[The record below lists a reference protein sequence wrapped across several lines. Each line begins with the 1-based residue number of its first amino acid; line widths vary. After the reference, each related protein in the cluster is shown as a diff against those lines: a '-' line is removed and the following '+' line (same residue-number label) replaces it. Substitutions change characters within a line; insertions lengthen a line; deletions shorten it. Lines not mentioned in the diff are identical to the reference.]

1 MWQVLLAAAVAGS
14 TGLVAKHLFGPN
26 DTDDPTPSTLPQQ
39 TDNPFHAPSSCD
51 GSQSE
56 QDGIF
61 RFSSSGSR
69 AGSGSKNSRIKKT
82 ARVKRSSSI
91 KLETEVPR
99 KSARRFAVRLKRRK
113 ISKNVASSSASSSS
127 KDGSLFGW
135 GLGVGIMYMMS
146 AGKSEISKLNI
157 AVDETAKVV
166 QELKSEIDKKRS
178 SYHLGISAFASEVD
192 AVPNKNYSNHT
203 QLSVDN
209 FSTGNRDPNDI
220 KVSGR
225 LVFDDGEYASSV
237 LTEDPE
243 PRMHEINQLEAELES
258 ELQKLPWCIT
268 EASHQEEIRPN
279 LVETE
284 VSAMDFCEAKGQNS
298 DSYQFHGVV
307 PAELDQKLCH
317 LLIEQQE
324 HQIVE
329 LESELNLAQSKLNSK
344 EAELQALKDCVKRLT
359 AFSLSTVSDDETEAH
374 EGQEETGE
382 WDYTNKTESESKKVM
397 VGMKRSVDS
406 ESCLHHVR

>member
-26 DTDDPTPSTLPQQ
+26 DTDDHTPSALPQQ
-39 TDNPFHAPSSCD
+39 ADNPFHAPSSCD

-69 AGSGSKNSRIKKT
+69 SGSGSKNSRIKKA
-82 ARVKRSSSI
+82 ARVKRSGSI
-91 KLETEVPR
+91 ERETEVPR

-192 AVPNKNYSNHT
+192 AVPNKNYSKHT
-203 QLSVDN
+203 QLAIDN
-209 FSTGNRDPNDI
+209 FGTGNRDPNDI
-220 KVSGR
+220 KFSGR
-225 LVFDDGEYASSV
+225 LVIDDGEYASSV
-237 LTEDPE
+237 LTEEPE

-258 ELQKLPWCIT
+258 ELQKLPWCIA
-268 EASHQEEIRPN
+268 EASHQEERRPN
-279 LVETE
+279 LVDTE
-284 VSAMDFCEAKGQNS
+284 VSAMDFCEAEGQNS
-298 DSYQFHGVV
+298 GSYQHGVV

-329 LESELNLAQSKLNSK
+329 LESELNLAQSKLHSK
-344 EAELQALKDCVKRLT
+344 EAELQALKDCVRRLT

-374 EGQEETGE
+374 EEQEQTGE
-382 WDYTNKTESESKKVM
+382 CDYTNKTESESKKVM

-406 ESCLHHVR
+406 ESCLHYVR